1 MKQKFL
7 KYFKLLFGFILMNLF
22 SFGFS
27 KTKTGAKT
35 TPRVPNLSYFDGW
48 APQLS
53 ARFNRRDRSY
63 INNNFY
69 SSIINLDLLFIMI

>member
-22 SFGFS
+22 LFGFS

-35 TPRVPNLSYFDGW
+35 TPRVPKLSNSDNW
-48 APQLS
+48 APQLR
-53 ARFNRRDRSY
+53 ARVNHGTPAAGV
-63 INNNFY
+63 IGHVHI
-69 SSIINLDLLFIMI
+69 SIIIFIVQ